1 MVQFYVKRI
10 SKKKEKMR
18 TLHQVHRNDNV
29 KNVYLKN
36 KKKLEDS
43 IMLKYSQSVAP
54 GLEEFIAQV
63 LSILTNDKE
72 NEKITDHIQYYLG
85 QSIQEWIK

>member
-1 MVQFYVKRI
+1 
-10 SKKKEKMR
+10 MR

-43 IMLKYSQSVAP
+43 IMLKYAQSVAP

-72 NEKITDHIQYYLG
+72 NEKITDHIQCYLG

>member
-1 MVQFYVKRI
+1 
-10 SKKKEKMR
+10 
-18 TLHQVHRNDNV
+18 
-29 KNVYLKN
+29 
-36 KKKLEDS
+36 
-43 IMLKYSQSVAP
+43 MLKYAQSVAP
-54 GLEEFIAQV
+54 GLEEFVAQV